1 MKEFYLMR
9 HGQTRFNVQHR
20 LQGVCDAPLTEVGI
34 EQAKKAG
41 QYLAKQEPIFDH
53 VFTSTSERASDT
65 LEIVTGRTDYERLK
79 GLKGQDFGAFEGQP
93 EYLTPK
99 TLPDGQG
106 FGDYFV
112 QFGGES
118 TTQVRDRM
126 ELTIRAIMESVADG
140 SKSLLVSHGPS
151 ILQFCRRVLNP
162 DPCGVHSVDT
172 KSEIVKILH
181 FKQFYKHYVFVEDG
195 EGGRKKVLKNYID
208 VNVCIDMVCGDTK
221 YELGSEE

>member
-1 MKEFYLMR
+1 MK
-9 HGQTRFNVQHR
+9 
-20 LQGVCDAPLTEVGI
+20 D
-34 EQAKKAG
+34 
-41 QYLAKQEPIFDH
+41 
-53 VFTSTSERASDT
+53 
-65 LEIVTGRTDYERLK
+65 LK
-79 GLKGQDFGAFEGQP
+79 VLRDEDFGAFEGQP

-151 ILQFCRRVLNP
+151 ICS
-162 DPCGVHSVDT
+162 SVD
-172 KSEIVKILH
+172 
-181 FKQFYKHYVFVEDG
+181 VF
-195 EGGRKKVLKNYID
+195 
-208 VNVCIDMVCGDTK
+208 
-221 YELGSEE
+221 

>member
-79 GLKGQDFGAFEGQP
+79 GLKGQD
-93 EYLTPK
+93 L
-99 TLPDGQG
+99 
-106 FGDYFV
+106 
-112 QFGGES
+112 
-118 TTQVRDRM
+118 
-126 ELTIRAIMESVADG
+126 ELLRASQ
-140 SKSLLVSHGPS
+140 S
-151 ILQFCRRVLNP
+151 ILLLKPYLMDKALVITLFNLVARVRP
-162 DPCGVHSVDT
+162 RFG
-172 KSEIVKILH
+172 IVW
-181 FKQFYKHYVFVEDG
+181 
-195 EGGRKKVLKNYID
+195 
-208 VNVCIDMVCGDTK
+208 
-221 YELGSEE
+221 S

>member
-79 GLKGQDFGAFEGQP
+79 VLK
-93 EYLTPK
+93 
-99 TLPDGQG
+99 
-106 FGDYFV
+106 
-112 QFGGES
+112 
-118 TTQVRDRM
+118 DRI
-126 ELTIRAIMESVADG
+126 LV
-140 SKSLLVSHGPS
+140 LLKDSQS
-151 ILQFCRRVLNP
+151 ILLLKPYLIYKALVITLFNLVARVRP
-162 DPCGVHSVDT
+162 RFG
-172 KSEIVKILH
+172 IVW
-181 FKQFYKHYVFVEDG
+181 
-195 EGGRKKVLKNYID
+195 
-208 VNVCIDMVCGDTK
+208 
-221 YELGSEE
+221 S

>member
-1 MKEFYLMR
+1 MTRLYLMR
-9 HGQTRFNVQHR
+9 HGQTLFNTLNR
-20 LQGVCDAPLTEVGI
+20 IQGWCDSPLTEKGR
-34 EQAKKAG
+34 EQARQVRAYFEKHDMTFD
-41 QYLAKQEPIFDH
+41 QYYC
-53 VFTSTSERASDT
+53 TTTERASDT
-65 LEIVTGRTDYERLK
+65 IELATGRTDYQRVK
-79 GLKGQDFGAFEGQP
+79 GLKEMHFGIFEGQP

-162 DPCGVHSVDT
+162 DPDIRGLKNCC
-172 KSEIVKILH
+172 ILH
-181 FKQFYKHYVFVEDG
+181 FTYDQGQFELVSVYNPVEEEYIYGG
-195 EGGRKKVLKNYID
+195 E
-208 VNVCIDMVCGDTK
+208 
-221 YELGSEE
+221 E

>member
-34 EQAKKAG
+34 EQAKKAV

-53 VFTSTSERASDT
+53 LFTSTSERASDT

-162 DPCGVHSVDT
+162 VPDINGLKNCC
-172 KSEIVKILH
+172 ILH
-181 FKQFYKHYVFVEDG
+181 FTYNQGQFELLSVYNPVEEENIYGG
-195 EGGRKKVLKNYID
+195 E
-208 VNVCIDMVCGDTK
+208 
-221 YELGSEE
+221 E